1 MSDGFDIY
9 TIIILALA
17 VFIFLRLRS
26 VLGTRTG
33 HERRP
38 QDPLARPQPK
48 HEPGNDK
55 VIPLPQR
62 NSEPHP
68 APAASDEPPAPAGD
82 RWAGVAVPDSPVAR
96 GLDQIADA
104 ERGFDARGFVAGAR
118 AAYEMIV
125 TAFAAGDRKTLKP
138 LLAREVFESFSGA
151 IADRE
156 NRGETVESS
165 FVSIEKSEITA
176 VEVVGKTA
184 QITVRFVSKLI
195 SATRDRTG
203 VVIDGS
209 ATEIADLIDVWT
221 FARDLNSRDPNWRL
235 ISTEAV

>member
-1 MSDGFDIY
+1 MSEGFDIY
-9 TIIILALA
+9 TIIMLVLA

-33 HERRP
+33 NERRP
-38 QDPLARPQPK
+38 QDPLVGRTQTKPDA
-48 HEPGNDK
+48 NDK

-62 NSEPHP
+62 NSEPKAA
-68 APAASDEPPAPAGD
+68 APAEAADEEPVGE
-82 RWAGVAVPDSPVAR
+82 RWAGVAEPDTPVAR
-96 GLDQIADA
+96 GLDAIAEA
-104 ERGFDARGFVAGAR
+104 ERGFDARGFVAGSR

-138 LLAREVFESFSGA
+138 LLAKDVFDSFSAA
-151 IADRE
+151 ISDRE
-156 NRGETVESS
+156 SRGETMESN
-165 FVSIEKSEITA
+165 FVSIEKSELAA
-176 VEVVGKTA
+176 VEIVGKTA

-195 SATRDRTG
+195 TATRDRAG
-203 VVIDGS
+203 AVIDGS

-235 ISTEAV
+235 ISTEPV

>member
-1 MSDGFDIY
+1 MSEGFDIY
-9 TIIILALA
+9 TIIILVLA

-33 HERRP
+33 NERRP
-38 QDPLARPQPK
+38 RDPLARPQPK
-48 HEPGNDK
+48 PEPANDK

-62 NSEPHP
+62 NSEPQP
-68 APAASDEPPAPAGD
+68 APPAAQDEAPARD
-82 RWAGVAVPDSPVAR
+82 RWAGVAEPGTPVAR
-96 GLDQIADA
+96 GLDQIAEA

-138 LLAREVFESFSGA
+138 LLAREVFDSFSSA
-151 IADRE
+151 ISERE
-156 NRGETVESS
+156 ARGETVESN
-165 FVSIEKSEITA
+165 FVSIEKSEITG
-176 VEVVGKTA
+176 VETVARSA

-195 SATRDRTG
+195 TATRDKAG
-203 VVIDGS
+203 AVIDGS
-209 ATEIADLIDVWT
+209 ATEIADLVDVWT

>member
-1 MSDGFDIY
+1 MSEGFDIY
-9 TIIILALA
+9 TIIILVLA

-33 HERRP
+33 NERRP
-38 QDPLARPQPK
+38 QDPFAGRPPAA
-48 HEPGNDK
+48 PDAGDK

-62 NSEPHP
+62 NSEPQP
-68 APAASDEPPAPAGD
+68 ASPPPADEPQAP
-82 RWAGVAVPDSPVAR
+82 RWAGIAEPNTPVAR
-96 GLDQIADA
+96 GLDAIAAA
-104 ERGFDARGFVAGAR
+104 EQGFDARGFVGGAR

-138 LLAREVFESFSGA
+138 LLARDVFESFASA
-151 IADRE
+151 IAERE
-156 NRGETVESS
+156 ARGETMESN

-176 VEVVGKTA
+176 AEIIGKQA

-195 SATRDRTG
+195 TATRDRDG
-203 VVIDGS
+203 AVIDGS

-221 FARDLNSRDPNWRL
+221 FARDVGARDPNWRL
-235 ISTEAV
+235 VATEPV